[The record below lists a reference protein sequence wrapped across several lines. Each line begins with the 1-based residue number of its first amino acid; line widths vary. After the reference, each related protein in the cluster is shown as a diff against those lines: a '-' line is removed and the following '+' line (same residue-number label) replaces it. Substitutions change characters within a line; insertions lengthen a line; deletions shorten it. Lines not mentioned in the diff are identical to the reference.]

1 MFISNISANIHMIA
15 STSILTEEYVGVRI
29 PAAVPIAQLAIANVI
44 CAKSH
49 LPKLSIYMKQSLH
62 EQ

>member
-1 MFISNISANIHMIA
+1 VFINISANIHMIA
-15 STSILTEEYVGVRI
+15 STSILTEEYVDVRI
-29 PAAVPIAQLAIANVI
+29 PAAVPTAQLAIAYVI
-44 CAKSH
+44 CAKSL